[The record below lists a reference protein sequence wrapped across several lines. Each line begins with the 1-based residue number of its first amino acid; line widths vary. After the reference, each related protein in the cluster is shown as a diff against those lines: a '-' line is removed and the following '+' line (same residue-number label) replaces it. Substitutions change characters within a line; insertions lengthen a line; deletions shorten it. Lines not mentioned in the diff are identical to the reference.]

1 MDIKVIILI
10 SVAFL
15 NLALG
20 GSVLFHNSRSVVSRW
35 FALFAFGLAA
45 WSFGMMM
52 YGTGPEDWQTVYW
65 WSLILHF
72 AGAFIAFTFLHF
84 SLVYPEE
91 KMPVSLWWHVVF
103 FIPVIFIFYFLFIDK
118 QIIVDLKFFSNN
130 RQLIYGPWYSF
141 YFVYFF
147 MYMGGASF
155 TLLRKSF
162 IVEGIEK
169 KQIRSVFWGTLV
181 PLICAGVINM
191 FMAAWGDFKYAWTG
205 PVFLLMVVIFIAYAI
220 IKLKF
225 LDVKVITT
233 EIFAIFLA
241 LVAFEEIF
249 MARSFEELIVRMII
263 FAITLIFAIL
273 LIRSVLNEVRRREEM
288 EKLTEELKLTT
299 KKLAKANKELERLDE
314 AKSEFLSIASH
325 QLRTPSTII
334 KGYISMML
342 EGSFGKAPKL
352 IKDNLNKIYL
362 SNERLLNL
370 IETLLNISRIESGRI
385 EFNVQPINLVA
396 VIEPIV
402 SDFQKKAKERGLK
415 LEFLPEKN
423 VPEALADRE
432 KTKEVISNLIDNS
445 LKYTKQG
452 EVTVGLHQESRSV
465 VFTCQD
471 TGIGIDS
478 EDVPRLFNKFVRG
491 KGMMQVYTEGTGL
504 GLYFA
509 RMVIENMGGRIWA
522 ESPGKEKGSKFSFS
536 LPLADKEKAKKV
548 GTMN

>member
-452 EVTVGLHQESRSV
+452 EVTVGLHKESRSV

>member
-169 KQIRSVFWGTLV
+169 KTN
-181 PLICAGVINM
+181 PLG
-191 FMAAWGDFKYAWTG
+191 
-205 PVFLLMVVIFIAYAI
+205 
-220 IKLKF
+220 
-225 LDVKVITT
+225 
-233 EIFAIFLA
+233 
-241 LVAFEEIF
+241 
-249 MARSFEELIVRMII
+249 
-263 FAITLIFAIL
+263 IL
-273 LIRSVLNEVRRREEM
+273 GHL
-288 EKLTEELKLTT
+288 
-299 KKLAKANKELERLDE
+299 
-314 AKSEFLSIASH
+314 
-325 QLRTPSTII
+325 
-334 KGYISMML
+334 G
-342 EGSFGKAPKL
+342 
-352 IKDNLNKIYL
+352 
-362 SNERLLNL
+362 
-370 IETLLNISRIESGRI
+370 
-385 EFNVQPINLVA
+385 A
-396 VIEPIV
+396 V
-402 SDFQKKAKERGLK
+402 DLCRC
-415 LEFLPEKN
+415 
-423 VPEALADRE
+423 D
-432 KTKEVISNLIDNS
+432 
-445 LKYTKQG
+445 
-452 EVTVGLHQESRSV
+452 
-465 VFTCQD
+465 
-471 TGIGIDS
+471 
-478 EDVPRLFNKFVRG
+478 
-491 KGMMQVYTEGTGL
+491 
-504 GLYFA
+504 
-509 RMVIENMGGRIWA
+509 
-522 ESPGKEKGSKFSFS
+522 
-536 LPLADKEKAKKV
+536 
-548 GTMN
+548 